1 MSKLD
6 LISIVV
12 PVFNVEK
19 YLTKCIESILNQD
32 YENFELILVDDGST
46 DQSSLICDKY
56 AKNDKRIKVIHNLNS
71 GVSHARNAGINTSSG
86 RYICFIDGDDFVKN
100 DYISYMHRLIKQ
112 NNAEIAVCTKLG
124 GNFSQKKETHI
135 AVNVDTGESAV
146 KKILSYRVPIGC
158 YSKMFSADLL
168 KKGNVRFYE
177 DIKIGEGFNFNIS
190 CFLKANTVVFST
202 KQIYYY
208 RRDNNSSAMSSYS
221 ADKARNQISS
231 LDRIYLQIKDNY
243 QTFKEEYR
251 FAYWRTIS
259 DLYDLLKI
267 SGIEDEF
274 IYEGTRHILRT
285 GFIKS
290 LKCNTDIKNK
300 IRAFAFLLN
309 PNIVPIILKKR
320 KIHYGI

>member
-1 MSKLD
+1 MKPEELV
-6 LISIVV
+6 SIIV
-12 PVFNVEK
+12 PVYNVEK
-19 YLTKCIESILNQD
+19 YLSKCIESILSQD
-32 YENFELILVDDGST
+32 YNNFECILVDDGSK
-46 DQSSLICDKY
+46 DGSGKICDDFA
-56 AKNDKRIKVIHNLNS
+56 AKDNRIVVIHQKNGGVSKARNS
-71 GVSHARNAGINTSSG
+71 GLEIARGE
-86 RYICFIDGDDFVKN
+86 YISFIDGDDFVKK
-100 DYISYMHRLIKQ
+100 DYISYMYRLIKQ
-112 NNAEIAVCTKLG
+112 NNAEIAVCTKLD
-124 GNFSQKKETHI
+124 GNFSQKKETRI

-158 YSKMFSADLL
+158 YSKMFNADLL

-177 DIKIGEGFNFNIS
+177 EIKIGEGFNFNIS

-243 QTFKEEYR
+243 QTFKDEYR

-267 SGIEDEF
+267 SDIKDEF